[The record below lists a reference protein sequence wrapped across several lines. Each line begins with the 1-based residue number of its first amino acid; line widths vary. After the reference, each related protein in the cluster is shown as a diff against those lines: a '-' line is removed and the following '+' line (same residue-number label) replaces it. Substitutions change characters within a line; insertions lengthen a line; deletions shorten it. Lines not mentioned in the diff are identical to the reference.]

1 MINPFQVNKRS
12 YFMRNSCIFKT
23 LLRKGALFSF
33 FANCFSVRLNRQQV
47 SHVCVQSFVISHV
60 THISSE
66 KFRTC
71 WWDWE
76 WKKQAVCKY
85 YYENN
90 FDLAGLHFET
100 HYPRDFPGGPG
111 VKTPPSNAGGE
122 GSILGWEARIPHATW
137 PKNQQYF
144 CFHSLFYFR
153 ESTWTQKNRT
163 NDIKHPYAP
172 QKAPLKTNVLAF
184 CRICFIL
191 TLRIQLHIF
200 KYLASSL
207 EAAFEVYQFQ
217 KYFLKTRKILN
228 KWSTVKKYIC
238 IF

>member
-1 MINPFQVNKRS
+1 MKI
-12 YFMRNSCIFKT
+12 ILT
-23 LLRKGALFSF
+23 LQASTLRPITLGISLVVQGLRLLLPMQG
-33 FANCFSVRLNRQQV
+33 VR
-47 SHVCVQSFVISHV
+47 VQSLVGKLHGQKTNNIFV
-60 THISSE
+60 
-66 KFRTC
+66 
-71 WWDWE
+71 
-76 WKKQAVCKY
+76 
-85 YYENN
+85 
-90 FDLAGLHFET
+90 
-100 HYPRDFPGGPG
+100 
-111 VKTPPSNAGGE
+111 
-122 GSILGWEARIPHATW
+122 SI
-137 PKNQQYF
+137 
-144 CFHSLFYFR
+144 HSFYFR

-184 CRICFIL
+184 CCICFIL

-228 KWSTVKKYIC
+228 KWSTLKKYIC